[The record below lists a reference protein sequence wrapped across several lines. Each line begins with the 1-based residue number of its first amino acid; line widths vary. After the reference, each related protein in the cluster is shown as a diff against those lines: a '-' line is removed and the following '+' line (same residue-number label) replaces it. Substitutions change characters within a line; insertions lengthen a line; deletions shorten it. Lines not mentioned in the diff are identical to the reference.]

1 MRVDRRLNLVIP
13 IEEGDSSL
21 YVHAVPLSRE
31 VFERFFLVLS
41 KTFTF
46 IYTQGLNV
54 VSGPRVAALTLRK
67 IAETDGVWE
76 GETGVERGLM
86 GEIKRLTNV
95 ICMTDQGWQ
104 PIPFEMAVKQGKL
117 DSEIAS
123 EVENVI
129 VFFMVASAVH
139 LRTELPEIYNL
150 LGGLCHA
157 LVTSSNC
164 TEYAAS
170 LPTSMPAA
178 SSGAKATPSSIP
190 S

>member
-1 MRVDRRLNLVIP
+1 MKIDRKLNLVIP
-13 IEEGDSSL
+13 ISDGDTSI

-31 VFERFFLVLS
+31 VFEKYFLVLS

-67 IAETDGVWE
+67 IAEADGVWD
-76 GETGVERGLM
+76 GEAGVERGLM

-95 ICMTDQGWQ
+95 ICMTDQGWR
-104 PIPFEMAVKQGKL
+104 PLPFEMAVKQGKL

-139 LRTELPEIYNL
+139 LRTELPEIYSL

-157 LVTSSNC
+157 LVTSLAC
-164 TEYAAS
+164 TEYGAS
-170 LPTSMPAA
+170 LPTSTPAENT
-178 SSGAKATPSSIP
+178 GAKATRLSIP